1 MKLSLGENIKR
12 LRIEKGLTQEELA
25 EIFGAAHQSVSRWER
40 GECYPDIE
48 LLPVIADFFGT
59 TIDDLLGISKVA
71 EESAVKKYLDDFQKA
86 ISKGDIMSCIAAAR
100 KGVEEFPNNYVLLN
114 KLMYALFVAGDDDG
128 NIPDW
133 KENMEKY
140 DEEITLLGERIM
152 KYCPDLNIRLEAA
165 GRLAFNHCEM
175 GRKEIGRRIYM
186 ELPSLV
192 YSREMQTELCALK
205 EEERLDFIRN
215 KMQKGFG
222 VINSAFFQLTRG
234 GFLSDKD
241 TAAAY
246 EKMSA
251 LREIVYD
258 GQYPDHTWEIANEH
272 CNAAAAYIKLRQ
284 KDKALKRL
292 HRAADCA
299 RAFDDRPEEKV
310 LSCLLLGDVKF
321 SRTDSET
328 SDSRPLTEI
337 MKDKWLVA
345 KDFDSVR
352 ELEEFKGVVKK
363 LQ

>member
-1 MKLSLGENIKR
+1 MKLPLGENIKQ
-12 LRIEKGLTQEELA
+12 LRTEKGLTQEELA
-25 EIFGAAHQSVSRWER
+25 EIIGAAHQSVSRWER

-48 LLPVIADFFGT
+48 LLPVIADFFDT
-59 TIDDLLGISKVA
+59 TVDNILGVSKVV
-71 EESAVKKYLDDFQKA
+71 EENAVKKYLDNFQKA
-86 ISKGDIMSCIAAAR
+86 MSKGTITACINIAR

-128 NIPDW
+128 NILSW

-192 YSREMQTELCALK
+192 YSMEMQTELCAL
-205 EEERLDFIRN
+205 EQEERLEFIRN
-215 KMQKGFG
+215 KMRKGFS
-222 VINSAFFQLTRG
+222 VISSAFFQLTRG

-251 LREIVYD
+251 LREIIYD
-258 GQYPDHTWEIANEH
+258 GQFPDCTWEIANEH
-272 CNAAAAYIKLRQ
+272 CNAAAAYIKLGK
-284 KDKALKRL
+284 KDMALKRL
-292 HRAADCA
+292 YRAAGCA
-299 RAFDDRPEEKV
+299 RAFDNRPEEKV
-310 LSCLLLGDVKF
+310 VSTLLLGDIKF
-321 SRTDSET
+321 SRIDFDT

-337 MKDKWLVA
+337 MKDKWLAA
-345 KDFDSVR
+345 KEFDPVR
-352 ELEEFKGVVKK
+352 ELEEFKEVVEK
-363 LQ
+363 LK